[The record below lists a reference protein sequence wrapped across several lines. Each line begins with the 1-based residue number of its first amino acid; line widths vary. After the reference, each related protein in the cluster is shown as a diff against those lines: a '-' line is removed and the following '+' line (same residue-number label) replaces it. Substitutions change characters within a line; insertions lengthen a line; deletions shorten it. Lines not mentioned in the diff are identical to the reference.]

1 MSYLVN
7 NPNKFCAVAF
17 AVCWFRFLFSQAY
30 WKSRSIIFN
39 MWVLTQ
45 QRQSS
50 ESRRIFCSVYSVCV
64 SWIKRKAWL
73 YPIPSRSNLDR
84 AQVAYFITSLQ
95 HQFLVS
101 LRGNLAAGSVSQ
113 DAGFFV
119 GLWLCPCN
127 ISGCL
132 TFQWSLEIIVARN
145 ISQDGS
151 ASFPGCLVLHLQT
164 HGNCTSHSATD
175 TFSAFQGFSI

>member
-1 MSYLVN
+1 MESTKKFLTFLKDPNGSLGNFKKINCIIFIQWCWIYMSYLVN

-64 SWIKRKAWL
+64 SWIKQKAWL

-113 DAGFFV
+113 DAGFFC
-119 GLWLCPCN
+119 G
-127 ISGCL
+127 
-132 TFQWSLEIIVARN
+132 FVAL
-145 ISQDGS
+145 SM
-151 ASFPGCLVLHLQT
+151 
-164 HGNCTSHSATD
+164 
-175 TFSAFQGFSI
+175 